1 MSKLDIQPIL
11 KWVGGKRQLIKD
23 IVPLIQQHKISTY
36 ENHLSEG
43 EQSYSIY
50 SHRTPLLTILTQS

>member
-1 MSKLDIQPIL
+1 MSKLEIQPIL

-36 ENHLSEG
+36 VEPFIGGGTERR
-43 EQSYSIY
+43 Y
-50 SHRTPLLTILTQS
+50 